1 MPPGG
6 VAADLRG
13 LSVELLISVA
23 GVATSGATVALD
35 LVLQRGLDLELLSLT
50 LVALLPAGAILG
62 GMAGASGY
70 YVAAR
75 ATDSLPSRRML
86 LEMLAIAL
94 STWFLAQWL
103 AYALLRFPNGAAV
116 RDVLPFWDY
125 FRLKTEHMRL
135 AFENQNGTPI
145 GRTRELGRWGYV
157 QELLQVLG
165 FLAGGLMMFLAL
177 RRIEACEPCGR
188 YARTRPL
195 LRRVSTIRLDDLLRR
210 AGLVLPNLADA
221 VRAAVGARRLIALN
235 LRMAE
240 CPGCRRHW
248 LRPEAIVAGV
258 AAGCR
263 ENGCA
268 LLGGETAEMPGVYTP
283 PDYDLAGFVVGW
295 VEEGAVLGPERV
307 REGDVLI
314 GLASSGLH
322 TNGYSLARR
331 IVAERLRL
339 AADDPFPGETDS
351 TAAVLL
357 RTHRSYLAALAPVLG
372 MIHAM
377 AHVTGGGLPGNVNRA
392 LPATLDAEIDTRS
405 WTVPNV
411 FAQLERAGGVARAE
425 MFHAFNMGVG
435 LVVLAAPADVET
447 IAGAAESVGV
457 GAWRLGRVVRGAGR
471 VRLV

>member
-1 MPPGG
+1 VSGQGGLDYRSAGVDIAAADDAKTRIKRLVESTFTAGARGRFGGFGGMFRMPPEARAPVLVASADG
-6 VAADLRG
+6 VG
-13 LSVELLISVA
+13 TKIKVA
-23 GVATSGATVALD
+23 IEAGRHDTIGHD
-35 LVLQRGLDLELLSLT
+35 LVNHCVNDILVQGARPLFFLD
-50 LVALLPAGAILG
+50 
-62 GMAGASGY
+62 
-70 YVAAR
+70 YVA
-75 ATDSLPSRRML
+75 
-86 LEMLAIAL
+86 
-94 STWFLAQWL
+94 F
-103 AYALLRFPNGAAV
+103 G
-116 RDVLPFWDY
+116 VLDPVV
-125 FRLKTEHMRL
+125 
-135 AFENQNGTPI
+135 A
-145 GRTRELGRWGYV
+145 
-157 QELLQVLG
+157 
-165 FLAGGLMMFLAL
+165 
-177 RRIEACEPCGR
+177 
-188 YARTRPL
+188 
-195 LRRVSTIRLDDLLRR
+195 
-210 AGLVLPNLADA
+210 
-221 VRAAVGARRLIALN
+221 
-235 LRMAE
+235 
-240 CPGCRRHW
+240 
-248 LRPEAIVAGV
+248 EAIVAGV

-435 LVVLAAPADVET
+435 MVVLAAPADVET